1 MTVRSRVNPNFPLPG
16 IDQSSKGFRDNFSI
30 IKTEIESLQNKSI
43 QLTGDVKSVSVD
55 FGAGDSPILIT
66 TLGKS
71 YTFNFTSASPQ
82 YTAGILV
89 VTHNFGTNFGS
100 TNKVV
105 SVVVA
110 NATSELVIPDSL
122 TFTSTNVLTL
132 DLTSYAGLISS
143 TPWTVFVQG

>member
-30 IKTEIESLQNKSI
+30 IKTELESLQNKSI
-43 QLTGDVKSVSVD
+43 QLTGDVKSSPID

-66 TLGKS
+66 TSGKS
-71 YTFNFTSASPQ
+71 FIFTFTNASPQ
-82 YTAGILV
+82 LASGSLT

-100 TNKVV
+100 TTKVV

-110 NATSELVIPDSL
+110 NATSEMIVPDGV
-122 TFTSTNVLTL
+122 TFTSTNVVTI
-132 DLTSYAGLISS
+132 DLTTVAGTISS
-143 TPWTVFVQG
+143 TPWSVLVRG